1 MGRGLKI
8 RLMEYINNNNILHY
22 SVEQEFW
29 KKVES
34 GKTKEVRL
42 PLSNAWLSAFCGS
55 PWCRRGDCGN
65 CSASAQWN
73 CTDNNNVKY
82 ICFHCVGKSETI
94 TLKIEKISIC
104 YEMVGYGT
112 VSKCFIVSFSE
123 ITGALVELTVQEQR
137 WNTFTRYIIFSR
149 RGSIIFEKHNN
160 ILPWGGYT
168 YIYGLW
174 VVEEYRKTG
183 IAGQLLDKAEEIAR
197 SLGCEDV
204 CLEWEN
210 TTPKWVFD
218 WYIKKGYEELEL
230 SCSGSLLI
238 KRFDI
243 PQEQM
248 KKNETPYVDLGL
260 PSGTLW
266 ATCNVGATSPEQKG
280 LYFAWGE
287 TVGYTAEQVTS
298 GVRAFD
304 SASYTASAIS
314 ADLTLEQDAAHVNLG
329 GNWRMPTKAEWRELI
344 DNCNV
349 VWTDDYNGTEVA
361 GCIFTSKVNGN
372 SVFFPAAG
380 LCFDSSV
387 GDFGSDGH
395 YWSTSGLSSSRAW
408 GLRFYCDDLYMNYY
422 YYRFYGQPVR
432 GVCKR

>member
-8 RLMEYINNNNILHY
+8 ILMEYVNNNNILHY

-29 KKVES
+29 KKIES
-34 GKTKEVRL
+34 GKAKEVRL

-65 CSASAQWN
+65 CSASAQWA

-94 TLKIEKISIC
+94 TLKIEKISIS

-112 VSKCFIVSFSE
+112 ISKCFIVSFSE
-123 ITGALVELTVQEQR
+123 RTGALVELTVQEQR

-149 RGSIIFEKHNN
+149 RGSVIFEKHNN

-183 IAGQLLDKAEEIAR
+183 IAGQLLDKAEEIAC
-197 SLGCEDV
+197 SLGCENV

-287 TVGYTAEQVTS
+287 TEGYDDYQIIYRERS
-298 GVRAFD
+298 FD
-304 SASYTASAIS
+304 TDKYKAKDILEG
-314 ADLTLEQDAAHVNLG
+314 LTLEQDIVHILMG
-329 GNWRMPTKAEWRELI
+329 GKWRMPTKGEYQELI
-344 DNCNV
+344 DNCDAS
-349 VWTDDYNGTEVA
+349 WTENYNGTGVA
-361 GCIFTSKVNGN
+361 GYIFTSGVNGN

-380 LCFDSSV
+380 YCGHLDMFDEEL
-387 GDFGSDGH
+387 GGH
-395 YWSTSGLSSSRAW
+395 YWSSTLGSSEVAWILHFDSNNVIMECKYRHCGL
-408 GLRFYCDDLYMNYY
+408 
-422 YYRFYGQPVR
+422 PVR

>member
-34 GKTKEVRL
+34 GKAKEVRL

-65 CSASAQWN
+65 CSASAQWA

-94 TLKIEKISIC
+94 TLKIEKISIS
-104 YEMVGYGT
+104 YEMVGCGT
-112 VSKCFIVSFSE
+112 ISKCFIVSFSE
-123 ITGALVELTVQEQR
+123 RTGALVELTVQEQR

-248 KKNETPYVDLGL
+248 TKLVKMQLQDM
-260 PSGTLW
+260 
-266 ATCNVGATSPEQKG
+266 A
-280 LYFAWGE
+280 AW
-287 TVGYTAEQVTS
+287 S
-298 GVRAFD
+298 FK
-304 SASYTASAIS
+304 SYTV
-314 ADLTLEQDAAHVNLG
+314 T
-329 GNWRMPTKAEWRELI
+329 
-344 DNCNV
+344 
-349 VWTDDYNGTEVA
+349 GTTGSEY
-361 GCIFTSKVNGN
+361 CIT
-372 SVFFPAAG
+372 
-380 LCFDSSV
+380 DSSKPLSIV
-387 GDFGSDGH
+387 YPNDENIAIARAKIEAVEQGKDPDLI
-395 YWSTSGLSSSRAW
+395 TSVPTTNA
-408 GLRFYCDDLYMNYY
+408 
-422 YYRFYGQPVR
+422 Q
-432 GVCKR
+432 